1 MCSTG
6 GLGLPVGGARSWAR
20 PPSTPTLPDRDKCKL
35 TRLLKTCIAFLA
47 AATGCSKTSTEYV
60 TSDGLAISDPNP
72 ADSEFSAAIRA
83 EDYRTAEIIGRNSTE
98 LDPDQ
103 AYGWIQLSIASMQL
117 HKHDQAI
124 ASCDRAIEI
133 DPSNANYYYHRG
145 LISQQQGDHLHG
157 QERTHEAFDCF
168 GTAIDAY
175 QTALEMDPELAEA
188 LFGLAASYEGLGLD
202 EEAIRY
208 AEMFLA
214 ARPESPKAKDAQ
226 DIISVARG
234 YLEQD
239 RG

>member
-1 MCSTG
+1 M
-6 GLGLPVGGARSWAR
+6 
-20 PPSTPTLPDRDKCKL
+20 K
-35 TRLLKTCIAFLA
+35 RLLKTCLAFLA
-47 AATGCSKTSTEYV
+47 TAIGCSKTSTEYI
-60 TSDGLAISDPNP
+60 TSDGFAISDPNP
-72 ADSEFSAAIRA
+72 ADSEFSAAIHA

-117 HKHDQAI
+117 RKHDQAI
-124 ASCDRAIEI
+124 ASCERAIEI
-133 DPSNANYYYHRG
+133 DPSNAYYYYHRG

-157 QERTHEAFDCF
+157 QERTHDAFDCF
-168 GTAIDAY
+168 GTAIDAF
-175 QTALEMDPELAEA
+175 QTALEMEPELAEA

-202 EEAIRY
+202 DKAIRY

-214 ARPESPKAKDAQ
+214 TRPESPKAKDAQ

-239 RG
+239 GG